1 MNTADSEIVTS
12 LLSQH
17 QMNLSE
23 GDNNADVILLNT
35 CAIRENAE
43 AKIWNKLSQYTSLKK
58 KRHKEGRQMVIG
70 VLGCMAE
77 RLKKKIVEEQK
88 VVDLV
93 VGPDAYKD
101 LPRLVNLLLGED
113 NMDMT
118 NYAINTQLS
127 IDETYADVIP
137 VRTTGN
143 GLSAFVSIMRLVFFL
158 ILEVVPICVVFV
170 LFLIQGE

>member
-17 QMNLSE
+17 QMSINEVDTDS
-23 GDNNADVILLNT
+23 DVILLNT
-35 CAIRENAE
+35 CAIRDNAE

-58 KRHKEGRQMVIG
+58 KRKKEGKQMIIG

-77 RLKKKIVEEQK
+77 RLKKKIVEDQK
-88 VVDLV
+88 IVDLV

-101 LPRLVNLLLGED
+101 LPRLINLLLGQENI
-113 NMDMT
+113 NMN

-127 IDETYADVIP
+127 IDETYADIIP
-137 VRTTGN
+137 VRTQGN
-143 GLSAFVSIMRLVFFL
+143 GLSAYVSIMR
-158 ILEVVPICVVFV
+158 
-170 LFLIQGE
+170 

>member
-17 QMNLSE
+17 QMVYQNTE
-23 GDNNADVILLNT
+23 IDADVILLNT

-43 AKIWNKLSQYTSLKK
+43 AKIWNKLNMFASLKK
-58 KRHKEGRQMVIG
+58 KKQKEGKQLVIG

-77 RLKKKIVEEQK
+77 RLKKRIVEEQK
-88 VVDLV
+88 IVDLV

-101 LPRLVNLLLGED
+101 LPRLVNLLLGQENE
-113 NMDMT
+113 NMS

-127 IDETYADVIP
+127 IDETYADIIP
-137 VRTTGN
+137 VRKSGN
-143 GLSAFVSIMRLVFFL
+143 GLSAYVSIMRLDLFF
-158 ILEVVPICVVFV
+158 IN
-170 LFLIQGE
+170 